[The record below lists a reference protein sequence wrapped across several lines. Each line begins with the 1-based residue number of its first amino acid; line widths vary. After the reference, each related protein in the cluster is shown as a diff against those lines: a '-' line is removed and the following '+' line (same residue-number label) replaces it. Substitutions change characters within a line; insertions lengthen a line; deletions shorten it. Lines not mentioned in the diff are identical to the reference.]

1 MTECVIPDS
10 IEQPAVGETPMIES
24 SVQAEASSGA
34 VHPSEPEDGGQLN
47 LEPERKNIR
56 ASRVVRPASHLK
68 DYVCE

>member
-1 MTECVIPDS
+1 
-10 IEQPAVGETPMIES
+10 MIES